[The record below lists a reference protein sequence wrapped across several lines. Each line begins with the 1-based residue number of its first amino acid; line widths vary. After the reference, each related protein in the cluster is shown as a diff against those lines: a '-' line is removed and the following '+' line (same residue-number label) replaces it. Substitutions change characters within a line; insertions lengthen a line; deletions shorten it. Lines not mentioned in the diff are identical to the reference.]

1 MNKEL
6 LTLRLLFPRGGSQI
20 IIGRLSIM
28 TDMGQIGQ
36 IMQFGQGRLWSLL
49 SVLQQITTP
58 LFKDN
63 LENWDGNEWDHGWVQ
78 MISVFTKLLPN
89 PTLFG

>member
-36 IMQFGQGRLWSLL
+36 IMQFGQGRL
-49 SVLQQITTP
+49 
-58 LFKDN
+58 
-63 LENWDGNEWDHGWVQ
+63 
-78 MISVFTKLLPN
+78 
-89 PTLFG
+89 